1 MALAIPEVTLR
12 WDSQARIAYY
22 TVDNARKSMK
32 MKTHSGNR
40 LQFMAP
46 VRGVRHAAESRGVSG
61 YRRFFGKR
69 LRAHLR
75 GGEEGGSLV
84 EFALVAPLMLLL
96 MTGMFSVVMALMNY
110 QQLGNAVNTASQQ
123 VMAARSNG
131 SDPCAAVVS
140 TITTA
145 LPSWTASKFT
155 YTVQIYTT
163 ATASTTYG
171 PTTGSSFS
179 CTAGEA
185 NLTANYP
192 AAITV
197 TYAYTWL
204 PVMWSRW
211 ASALN
216 LSGNL
221 KATAVTIVD

>member
-1 MALAIPEVTLR
+1 
-12 WDSQARIAYY
+12 
-22 TVDNARKSMK
+22 
-32 MKTHSGNR
+32 
-40 LQFMAP
+40 
-46 VRGVRHAAESRGVSG
+46 
-61 YRRFFGKR
+61 

-75 GGEEGGSLV
+75 GGEEGNALV

-140 TITTA
+140 TVTTV

-171 PTTGSSFS
+171 PTAGSSFS

-185 NLTANYP
+185 NLTPDYP

-197 TYAYTWL
+197 SYAYTWL

-211 ASALN
+211 APVLH

-221 KATAVTIVD
+221 KASAVTIVD